1 MPPEGVKVLQEKPL
15 LNPVFQKKGRR
26 KLFHTYTAV
35 GSVHGSKSPKELQV
49 TICLLLVE
57 LCEKFTFFGIVCNM
71 ILFCTIKL
79 GYCNYQAV
87 IINLG
92 FVGACMVTPVL
103 MGWLAE
109 CLVERIKLVYMCAL
123 LHFIGTALLP
133 IVAFPFEDVY
143 IDKRHVLHT
152 LASREQKA
160 IFYVGLSAA
169 CLGSG
174 GIRAIVCPLSAY
186 NLDERGQKELLSFF
200 NWFYWLVN
208 LGSAIVFVSIS
219 YIQQSVAKNLGFLV
233 PFVSVLMALITIHMA
248 RSEMIYQ
255 PPKGS
260 SLLTACG
267 VFVNALKECCMK
279 CRYYSGN
286 VTNWLDHAK
295 ENYGGRYSETE
306 VESTKL
312 LVRLI
317 PLFAFQVLY
326 RTCVIQIPSGFYLQT
341 MNSNLNLNGFFLP
354 IAAMNVISTLPFL
367 ILAPVLDC
375 LNTCLFNAKSS
386 RWSPTVYIIV
396 GYTSA
401 TLSVMIA
408 GFFEVH
414 RKKFPQVEQTLS
426 GKVLLVSSMPCVHL
440 APQYILLGVAEA
452 LVTPTCSFIT
462 FKFVPS
468 RICGTAMQV
477 LTVFNGVGCMMGAFL
492 VQAAYVGSQGKVIFM
507 HSDWFPNVPSD
518 GKLERFY
525 FFLASLMMIN
535 TLGFWAT
542 SHRYKHLQQ
551 DYDKGFR
558 GSLLQEQLLQHEKS
572 LKFYD
577 SFLDCPSPMS
587 PMETLL

>member
-1 MPPEGVKVLQEKPL
+1 MPPIGVKVLQDKQLRNHISEK
-15 LNPVFQKKGRR
+15 QGRR
-26 KLFHTYTAV
+26 KLFLTYNGGDGMS
-35 GSVHGSKSPKELQV
+35 GSTSPNGLQV

-92 FVGACMVTPVL
+92 FVGACMVAPVL

-109 CLVERIKLVYMCAL
+109 CLLGRIRLVYMCAL

-143 IDKRHVLHT
+143 IDKLYVLHS
-152 LASREQKA
+152 LATREQKV
-160 IFYVGLSAA
+160 IFCIGLSAA

-174 GIRAIVCPLSAY
+174 GIRAAVCPLSTY
-186 NLDERGQKELLSFF
+186 NLDEHGQKELLSFF
-200 NWFYWLVN
+200 TWFYWLVN
-208 LGSAIVFVSIS
+208 LSSAIVFVSIS
-219 YIQQSVAKNLGFLV
+219 YIQQSVAKNLGFLI
-233 PFVSVLMALITIHMA
+233 PFVSVLMSLITVHMA

-260 SLLTACG
+260 SLLTACR
-267 VFVNALKECCMK
+267 VFANALKEHCVK
-279 CRYYSGN
+279 CRYFIGN

-312 LVRLI
+312 LVRLF
-317 PLFAFQVLY
+317 PFFVFQVLY
-326 RTCVIQIPSGFYLQT
+326 RTCIMQIPSGFYLQT

-354 IAAMNVISTLPFL
+354 IASMNVISILPFL
-367 ILAPVLDC
+367 ILAPILDC
-375 LNTCLFNAKSS
+375 FNTCLFNAK
-386 RWSPTVYIIV
+386 RNGWSPTVYI

-401 TLSVMIA
+401 TLSVMVA

-414 RKKFPQVEQTLS
+414 RKKFPLVEQTLS

-452 LVTPTCSFIT
+452 LVTPTCSLIT
-462 FKFVPS
+462 FRFVPS
-468 RICGTAMQV
+468 GIRGTAMQV
-477 LTVFNGVGCMMGAFL
+477 LTVFNGAGCVVGAFL
-492 VQAAYVGSQGKVIFM
+492 VQAAYVGSRG
-507 HSDWFPNVPSD
+507 DWFPNVPSD

-535 TLGFWAT
+535 TLGFWT
-542 SHRYKHLQQ
+542 VSHRYKDLQQ

-577 SFLDCPSPMS
+577 SFLDCPSPLS